1 MQLEALK
8 IFCDVVRW
16 ASFSRGAVE
25 NGISQSS
32 ASQAVHNLEERL
44 GVKLIDR
51 SKRPLVPTEHG
62 RIYYE
67 GCKDL
72 IGRYLEI
79 EDRVRSLDNAEN
91 VNGVVRV
98 AAIYSVGIHQLNCH
112 IEQFQ
117 RRYPA
122 AECRLECQHPNR
134 VLESVRE
141 ETAELGI
148 LSYPR
153 KWSDLSVE
161 PWREEE
167 MVLAI
172 PPNHPL
178 ATLDKVEVALLDGE
192 KFVQFD
198 PDLAI
203 RRAIDRFLKRHGT
216 LVETALEFDNV
227 ENIKRAVEEGL
238 GLAILPRPSLEREVL
253 SGSLFAVPLKDR
265 RLTRP
270 LAIIHRGASTLGVAA
285 SRFLEI
291 LNGVEVEAPTEARI
305 PAPSKR
311 AAEPIAAGPT
321 T

>member
-16 ASFSRGAVE
+16 ASFSRGAAE

-62 RIYYE
+62 RIYYD
-67 GCKDL
+67 GCKEL
-72 IGRYLEI
+72 INRYLEI

-91 VNGVVRV
+91 VTGVVRI

-117 RRYPA
+117 ERYPA

-148 LSYPR
+148 LSFPR
-153 KWSDLSVE
+153 KWADLSVE

-167 MVLAI
+167 MVLAL

-178 ATLDKVEVALLDGE
+178 ATLDKVEVSLLDGE

-198 PDLAI
+198 PGLAI
-203 RRAIDRFLKRHGT
+203 RRAIDRFLKRHGA

-238 GLAILPRPSLEREVL
+238 GLAILPGPNLEREVL

-285 SRFLEI
+285 TRFLE
-291 LNGVEVEAPTEARI
+291 LLKGMGEEPNEAISST
-305 PAPSKR
+305 PAKR

>member
-51 SKRPLVPTEHG
+51 SKRPLVATEHG

-72 IGRYLEI
+72 ISRYYEI
-79 EDRVRSLDNAEN
+79 EDRIRSLDHAEN
-91 VNGVVRV
+91 VTGVVRV
-98 AAIYSVGIHQLNCH
+98 AAIYSVGLHHMTLH
-112 IEQFQ
+112 IERFHQCF
-117 RRYPA
+117 PS
-122 AECRLECQHPNR
+122 AECRLECQHPSR
-134 VLESVRE
+134 VVESVRD

-148 LSYPR
+148 VSFPR
-153 KWSDLSVE
+153 KWSDLTVD

-167 MVLAI
+167 MMVAV
-172 PPNHPL
+172 PPGHPL
-178 ATLDKVEVALLDGE
+178 ATLEGVEVARLDGE
-192 KFVQFD
+192 KFIHFD

-203 RRAIDRFLKRHGT
+203 RRAIDRFLKRCGVQ
-216 LVETALEFDNV
+216 VETTLEFDNV
-227 ENIKRAVEEGL
+227 ENIKRAVEEGV
-238 GLAILPRPSLEREVL
+238 GLAILPGPSLEREIQ
-253 SGSLFAVPLKDR
+253 SGSLLAVRLKDR

-270 LAIIHRGASTLGVAA
+270 LAIIHRGASALGVAA
-285 SRFLEI
+285 SRFLE
-291 LNGVEVEAPTEARI
+291 LMRTEEPSAKASAPLSAL
-305 PAPSKR
+305 R
-311 AAEPIAAGPT
+311 AAEPVVVGPPP
-321 T
+321 